1 MTSDHG
7 NPKQESVS
15 VLLLSM
21 PFGSVA
27 IPSLALGLLKAS
39 LAAKGIPCDLRYFT
53 FPYAK
58 KIGIAKY
65 ARMVEGYPSTQA
77 LSGEWIF
84 SGALFG
90 RNRAAEAQYVEQIL
104 RGSHPEMSA
113 RGPQDTTLIPFL
125 RKARR
130 EAAAFIEQC
139 YGSVDW
145 ARYRVVGFTVMFQ
158 QQLASLAL
166 AKLVKSRHP
175 DTVILFGGPGCED
188 VMGQELLKQF
198 PFVDRVVNGEAEE
211 TLPALVQAILKGQ
224 PGAAL
229 PGVLS
234 REGPPASRLMRTPAL
249 GHLDQVPI
257 PDLQDFFDQQEA
269 HGLGKGM
276 ETLLPFETAR
286 GCWWGERAH
295 CTFCGLNGQSM
306 VFRSKSPDRA
316 LAELRGLVGTYGKR
330 KIQVV
335 DNILDQAYLET
346 FLPKLRDAR
355 MDLWLF
361 YEVKS
366 NLNKPQLQ
374 ILKDSGVQSIQPGIE
389 SLSSE
394 VLKLVRK
401 GVTALQNIRLL
412 KWCQEIGITVYWN
425 ILWGIPGEDPACYAE
440 MESLVPALEHLM
452 PPGMANTVRLDR
464 FSPLFS
470 RPEAHGVRSVRV
482 VPSYRWIFPFDDQAL
497 FNLAYYFSFEADYPT
512 PIRTYTRGLGRRVEE
527 WCRAYAKAALFFLRK
542 DDQVFVADTR
552 RCATEMLTRLDPAQA
567 ELLQFCAEGKTREEA
582 CRHLESRFEGNGT
595 FAAAVAEMLDR
606 RFLIPV
612 DGRLLSVVADFAGPA
627 TVRPGA
633 YRKLSRELGWTVAA
647 QQGESR
653 RTRSRRTASTR

>member
-1 MTSDHG
+1 MEG
-7 NPKQESVS
+7 ARAS

-39 LAAKGIPCDLRYFT
+39 LVAKGIPCDLRYFT

-58 KIGIAKY
+58 KIGIANY

-90 RNRAAEAQYVEQIL
+90 RNRVAESQYVEQIL
-104 RGSHPEMSA
+104 RGSHPEMAS
-113 RGPQDTTLIPFL
+113 RGPVDTTLIPFL

-130 EAAAFIEQC
+130 EAAAFIEEC
-139 YGSVDW
+139 YRSVDW

-175 DTVILFGGPGCED
+175 DIAILFGGPGCED
-188 VMGQELLKQF
+188 VMGHELLKQF

-211 TLPALVQAILKGQ
+211 VLPPLVQAIMSGR
-224 PGAAL
+224 PGPAL

-234 REGPPASRLMRTPAL
+234 RAEISGGPAASRLMRTPVP
-249 GHLDQVPI
+249 GMDQLPI
-257 PDLQDFFDQQEA
+257 PDLREFFDQQQA

-276 ETLLPFETAR
+276 ETILPFETSR

-306 VFRSKSPDRA
+306 AFRSKSPDRA
-316 LAELRGLVGTYGKR
+316 LAELQGLVGTYGKR
-330 KIQVV
+330 RIQVV
-335 DNILDQAYLET
+335 DNILDQSYLET
-346 FLPKLRDAR
+346 FLPKLRDAKL
-355 MDLWLF
+355 DLWLF

-366 NLNKPQLQ
+366 NLNKLQLR
-374 ILKDSGVQSIQPGIE
+374 ILKESGIQAIQPGIE

-394 VLKLVRK
+394 VLKLVKK

-412 KWCQEIGITVYWN
+412 KWCQEIGITVFWN

-440 MESLVPALEHLM
+440 MESLVPALEHLT
-452 PPGMANTVRLDR
+452 PPEMANTVRLDR

-470 RPEAHGVRSVRV
+470 RPEAHGVRSISV
-482 VPSYRWIFPFDDQAL
+482 VPSYRWIYPFDEQAL
-497 FNLAYYFSFEADYPT
+497 SNLAYYFSFEADYPK
-512 PIRTYTRGLGRRVEE
+512 PLRNYTRGLGRRVAA
-527 WCRAYAKAALFFLRK
+527 WRSAYDKAALFFLRK
-542 DDQVFVADTR
+542 DNQVFVADTR
-552 RCATEMLTRLDPAQA
+552 RCASEMLSRLGPAHA
-567 ELLQFCAEGKTREEA
+567 ALLQFCSEGKTREEA
-582 CRHLESRFEGNGT
+582 CRHLSSRFEMRESS
-595 FAAAVAEMLDR
+595 AADAVVAQMLDR
-606 RFLIPV
+606 RFVVPV
-612 DGRLLSVVADFAGPA
+612 DGRLLSVVVDFDGPA
-627 TVRPGA
+627 TLRPGA
-633 YRKLSRELGWTVAA
+633 YGKLSRQFGWTAA
-647 QQGESR
+647 AEPGEFR
-653 RTRSRRTASTR
+653 RTRSRSTSGAR